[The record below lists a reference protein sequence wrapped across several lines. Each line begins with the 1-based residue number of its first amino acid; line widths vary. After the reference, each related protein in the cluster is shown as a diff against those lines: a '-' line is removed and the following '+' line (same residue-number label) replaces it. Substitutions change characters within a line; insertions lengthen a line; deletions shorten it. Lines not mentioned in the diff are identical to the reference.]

1 MFLLD
6 PQIWASFLTLAV
18 LEIVLAVD
26 NLIFLSVL
34 TAKLPPE
41 QAQRARLIGL
51 AGALVLRLALLA
63 SIVWVTRL
71 VYPIFTVADFTF
83 SWRDLILGAGGLFLL
98 FKGTAEIHNTVEG
111 DVGDSKGRAKVS
123 FAVIVAQIMVLDI
136 VFSLDSV
143 VTAVGMAEHF
153 WVMAAAVVV
162 AIIVMVVAAKTVGEF
177 VAAHPTVK
185 MLAFSF
191 LLLVGV
197 ALVADG
203 LHFHIPR
210 GYIYF
215 AIAFSAG
222 VETLNLLAARRRKRA
237 RART

>member
-1 MFLLD
+1 
-6 PQIWASFLTLAV
+6 V

-34 TAKLPPE
+34 TAPLPPE
-41 QAQRARLIGL
+41 QAQRARVIGL

-71 VYPIFTVADFTF
+71 VYPIFTVADFTL

-98 FKGTAEIHNTVEG
+98 FKGTVEIHSSVEAEDNEG
-111 DVGDSKGRAKVS
+111 KGRATVS
-123 FAVIVAQIMVLDI
+123 FAAVVAQIIVLDI

-143 VTAVGMAEHF
+143 ITAVGMAEHF

-162 AIIVMVVAAKTVGEF
+162 AIIIMLVAAKTVGDF

-197 ALVADG
+197 ALVAEG

-215 AIAFSAG
+215 AIAFSVV
-222 VETLNLLAARRRKRA
+222 VETLNLLAARRRKQAPA
-237 RART
+237 RP